1 MLDTSRRI
9 IRAASSRCGLTGTCL
24 NGSDGGILNKKLLTG
39 RKTVG
44 CVNSPRLMKDD
55 FAKSGWAS

>member
-1 MLDTSRRI
+1 
-9 IRAASSRCGLTGTCL
+9 L